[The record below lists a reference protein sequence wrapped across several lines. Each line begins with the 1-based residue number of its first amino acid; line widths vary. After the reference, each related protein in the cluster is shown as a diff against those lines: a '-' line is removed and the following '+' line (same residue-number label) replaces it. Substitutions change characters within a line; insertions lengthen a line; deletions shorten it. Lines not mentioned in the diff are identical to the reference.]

1 MSSAQKKAV
10 ERHRKRQKKEGII
23 RMEINIPEADR
34 ALLRRAAEN
43 LRAGGVLAEQTR
55 IALAS
60 TINSYS
66 GMSLK
71 ELIENAPPLEMLDLE
86 RSKETAKDIE
96 L

>member
-10 ERHRKRQKKEGII
+10 ERHRKRQQQEGII

-34 ALLRRAAEN
+34 ELLRKAAEN
-43 LRAGGVLAEQTR
+43 LRAGGMLAEQTR
-55 IALAS
+55 TALSAI
-60 TINSYS
+60 INPGS

-71 ELIENAPPLEMLDLE
+71 QLIENAPPLDMLDLE
-86 RSKETAKDIE
+86 RSTETGRDIE

>member
-10 ERHRKRQKKEGII
+10 ERHRKRQQKEGII
-23 RMEINIPEADR
+23 RMEVNIPAADR
-34 ALLRRAAEN
+34 DLLRKAAEN

-55 IALAS
+55 TALAAI
-60 TINSYS
+60 INPES

-71 ELIENAPPLEMLDLE
+71 ELIETAPPLDMLDLE
-86 RSKETAKDIE
+86 RSMETAQDID

>member
-10 ERHRKRQKKEGII
+10 ERHRKRQQQEGII

-34 ALLRRAAEN
+34 ELLRKAAEN
-43 LRAGGVLAEQTR
+43 LRGGGLLAEQTR
-55 IALAS
+55 AALSAI
-60 TINSYS
+60 INPKS

-71 ELIENAPPLEMLDLE
+71 QLIENAPPLELLDLE
-86 RSKETAKDIE
+86 RSTETAKDIE

>member
-10 ERHRKRQKKEGII
+10 ERHRKRQLESGMT
-23 RMEINIPEADR
+23 RMEINVPESDK
-34 ALLRRAAEN
+34 ALFRQAAEN

-55 IALAS
+55 AALAA
-60 TINSYS
+60 TVNPFA

-71 ELIENAPPLEMLDLE
+71 ELIENAPPLDMLDLE
-86 RSKETAKDIE
+86 RSLETAMDID